1 MFRQGDVLIVP
12 ASEIPA
18 AAVPVKRVHRAV
30 VLAEGEVTGHAHRI
44 IAEGAELFEIEGL
57 EDRFLRVLTEGGVD
71 LVHEEHG
78 IITLPVGDYVVRR
91 QREYTPERNVQVLD

>member
-18 AAVPVKRVHRAV
+18 AAVPVKRVRRAV

-44 IAEGAELFEIEGL
+44 VADGADLFEIEGL

-78 IITLPVGDYVVRR
+78 TIALPAGDYIVRR